1 MKWLLLL
8 ALVVSQA
15 HSATVCDPQKFE
27 GQYGVQLTGTTTISG
42 AVQPV
47 ASIGRLVF
55 DGRGAVSGYVSVNF
69 TGLLLGNPV
78 TGTYQAGTD
87 CSLTWKLQDDSG
99 AYQNFAGTMTSD
111 FLRVR
116 FHQTDKGAARDGA
129 MVRTPKEC
137 SAATL
142 QKRYDYTIKGSTTA
156 TGMVELG
163 DAGNLV
169 INPAGGTS
177 AGRGTVQVNGECIA
191 TFQLVLPGATGAM
204 NLRGVVLDEARE
216 ILAIQT
222 DPNTTVSARFTVR

>member
-15 HSATVCDPQKFE
+15 HSAAVCDPQKFE
-27 GQYGVQLTGTTTISG
+27 GQYGVQLAGTTTISG

-55 DGRGAVSGYVSVNF
+55 DGKGAVSGYVSVNF

-78 TGTYQAGTD
+78 TGSYQAGTD

-111 FLRVR
+111 FVRVR
-116 FHQTDKGAARDGA
+116 FRQTDKGAAREGT

-137 SAATL
+137 SAAAL
-142 QKRYDYTIKGSTTA
+142 QKRYDYAIKGSTTA
-156 TGMVELG
+156 GGMVELG
-163 DAGNLV
+163 EAGNLV
-169 INPAGGTS
+169 INPSGGAS
-177 AGRGTVQVNGECIA
+177 AGQGTVQVDAECIA
-191 TFQLVLPGATGAM
+191 TFQLAIPGITGVM
-204 NLRGVVLDEARE
+204 NLRGVVLDEGRE

-222 DPNTTVSARFTVR
+222 DPNTTVTARFTAK

>member
-1 MKWLLLL
+1 MKSLLLL

-15 HSATVCDPQKFE
+15 HSADVCDPQKFE
-27 GQYGVQLTGTTTISG
+27 GQYGVQLAGTTTISG

-55 DGRGAVSGYVSVNF
+55 DGKGAVSGYVSVNF

-78 TGTYQAGTD
+78 TGSYEAKTD

-99 AYQNFAGTMTSD
+99 AYQNFAGTLTSD

-116 FHQTDKGAARDGA
+116 FHQTDKGAARDGT

-137 SAATL
+137 SAAAL
-142 QKRYDYTIKGSTTA
+142 QKRYNYTMKGSTTA
-156 TGMVELG
+156 AGVVEIG

-169 INPAGGTS
+169 INPAGDNS
-177 AGRGTVQVNGECIA
+177 AGQGTVQVNGECIA
-191 TFQLVLPGATGAM
+191 TFQLALPGIAGMM
-204 NLRGVVLDEARE
+204 NLRGVVLDEGRE

-222 DPNTTVSARFTVR
+222 DPNTTVTARFIAK

>member
-1 MKWLLLL
+1 VKWLLPL

-27 GQYGVQLTGTTTISG
+27 GQYGVQLAGTTTISG
-42 AVQPV
+42 KVEPV

-55 DGRGAVSGYVSVNF
+55 DGKGAVSGYVSVNF

-78 TGTYQAGTD
+78 NGTYQAGTD

-116 FHQTDKGAARDGA
+116 FRQTDKGAAREGT

-137 SAATL
+137 SAAAL
-142 QKRYDYTIKGSTTA
+142 QKRYDYAIKGSTTA
-156 TGMVELG
+156 GGMVELG
-163 DAGNLV
+163 EAGNLV
-169 INPAGGTS
+169 VNPSGGTS
-177 AGRGTVQVNGECIA
+177 AGHGTVQVDAECIA
-191 TFQLVLPGATGAM
+191 TFQLAIPGSAGLM
-204 NLRGVVLDEARE
+204 NLRGVVLDEGRE

-222 DPNTTVSARFTVR
+222 DPNTTVTARFTAK